1 MSVSNGVP
9 FPLAS
14 QGSFNALGFLIEAV
28 LAVKS
33 WLLLHLRFS
42 MKQNT
47 KKILIAL
54 FRVSLARRLDR
65 AQLVRGIIFNR
76 CSSF

>member
-14 QGSFNALGFLIEAV
+14 QGSFNGLGFLIEAV

-54 FRVSLARRLDR
+54 F
-65 AQLVRGIIFNR
+65 
-76 CSSF
+76 